1 MSKAFN
7 PSQLAEWTQG
17 EWTSFPNQE
26 ITGFNMDTRTI
37 KKGEAF
43 VAIKTIRR
51 DGHDFLNAARAS
63 GASCALVSKRLSL
76 IHN

>member
-1 MSKAFN
+1 MSTSFS
-7 PSQLAEWTQG
+7 PTQLAKWTHG
-17 EWTSFPNQE
+17 EWTSFPTQE

-43 VAIKTIRR
+43 VALKTARR

-63 GASCALVSKRLSL
+63 GASCALVSQRMA
-76 IHN
+76 